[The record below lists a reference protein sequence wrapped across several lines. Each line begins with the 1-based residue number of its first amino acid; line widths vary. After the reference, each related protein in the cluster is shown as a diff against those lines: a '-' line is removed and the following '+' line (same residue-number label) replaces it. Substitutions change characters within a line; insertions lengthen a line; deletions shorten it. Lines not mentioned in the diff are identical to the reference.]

1 MPLPALL
8 ARKGTRKSVIQ
19 YPNGLKINSG
29 FSISKSLQ
37 KSSELPSALQG
48 KLRKHWTPEKMMLA
62 ALPKSALAR
71 AGPLTAG
78 AGSTFRGNIPL
89 YLPELAHPT
98 EQQPWGASAVGWTRR
113 VSATLPA
120 CSPPRCSG
128 RSIEQLQNRTQRYTT
143 QIQVS
148 KQNGGGKQKHPTAE
162 QSLPWIITFFK
173 SQIKSLTAAQHT
185 ADRSFIYLSRKRGSA
200 YTRLR
205 NCLVKPLPHYLTF
218 SEKMIVNYF
227 ITGKEAFRL
236 VYQNRSHIY
245 PGQGTACKPKQ

>member
-1 MPLPALL
+1 
-8 ARKGTRKSVIQ
+8 
-19 YPNGLKINSG
+19 
-29 FSISKSLQ
+29 
-37 KSSELPSALQG
+37 
-48 KLRKHWTPEKMMLA
+48 MMLA

-71 AGPLTAG
+71 TGPLTEG
-78 AGSTFRGNIPL
+78 AESTFRGSTPL
-89 YLPELAHPT
+89 YLPQLAHPT
-98 EQQPWGASAVGWTRR
+98 EQQPWGASAVGWARQI
-113 VSATLPA
+113 AAALPA
-120 CSPPRCSG
+120 CSPPPCSG
-128 RSIEQLQNRTQRYTT
+128 RSIEQLQNRTQHCTT

-148 KQNGGGKQKHPTAE
+148 KQNRGKQRHPTAE
-162 QSLPWIITFFK
+162 QSLPWIITSFFFK

-185 ADRSFIYLSRKRGSA
+185 AHHSFIYLSRKRGSA

>member
-29 FSISKSLQ
+29 FSISKSLE

-48 KLRKHWTPEKMMLA
+48 KLGKHWTPEKMMLA

-143 QIQVS
+143 QIQAS
-148 KQNGGGKQKHPTAE
+148 KQNGGGKQRHPTAE
-162 QSLPWIITFFK
+162 QSLPWIITFF
-173 SQIKSLTAAQHT
+173 
-185 ADRSFIYLSRKRGSA
+185 FLSHK
-200 YTRLR
+200 
-205 NCLVKPLPHYLTF
+205 
-218 SEKMIVNYF
+218 
-227 ITGKEAFRL
+227 
-236 VYQNRSHIY
+236 
-245 PGQGTACKPKQ
+245 